1 MDLADSIRIKLD
13 TKGIHQLWQIGR
25 AVGVAFP
32 TKKKK
37 AELIQD
43 IMAIARFEVQ
53 PQPRS
58 TRGAPPKS
66 QEYDEQIVTEIEK
79 CRQCYEQMAEDERI
93 TREENSGFSVASED
107 EYEEATYSGVLESTD
122 KFWFVRTQNMQITSA
137 NDVFIHASFVNRFR
151 LKVGDKIV
159 CKAKRRK
166 LNECPGVTY
175 IISINGRSPELPRC
189 LPFESLTPCYP
200 DRRIT
205 LEREGGNIT
214 DRVID
219 LFSPIGFGQRALIV
233 SPPKAGKTTM
243 LKGIASSIRHNYPEV
258 LVVVLLVDE
267 RPEEVTDIMRS
278 VDGAEVIYSTF
289 DKGDVH
295 HTHIA
300 SLTLEYVKR
309 QVEVGRDVV
318 LLLDS
323 ITRLTRAHNAL
334 ANSGRTLS
342 GGLDPQALVEPK
354 RFFGAARNIENGGSL
369 TIIATALVDTGSK
382 LDDIIYEEFKST
394 GNMEIVLSRKLAER
408 RVFPAIDIRAS
419 GARKEEL
426 LLNESELDCSAAIRG
441 QLAGNLS
448 EEELYST
455 MKKTVGNAEFCT
467 KSKAF
472 LKAAGGRK

>member
-1 MDLADSIRIKLD
+1 MDLADSIRLKLD
-13 TKGIHQLWQIGR
+13 NKGIHQLWQIGR

-37 AELIQD
+37 AEIIDD
-43 IMAIARFEVQ
+43 IIAIAKNEVE
-53 PQPRS
+53 PCPRS

-66 QEYDEQIVTEIEK
+66 EEYDAETVEEIFKCKQFYEHLGTE
-79 CRQCYEQMAEDERI
+79 
-93 TREENSGFSVASED
+93 REEPSEDGVLTVASE
-107 EYEEATYSGVLESTD
+107 EEEEEATYSGVLESTE
-122 KFWFVRTQNMQITSA
+122 KFWFLRTQNMQITA
-137 NDVFIHASFVNRFR
+137 GKDVFMHLSFVNRFR
-151 LKVGDKIV
+151 LRTGDKIV
-159 CKAKRRK
+159 CKARRRK
-166 LNECPGVTY
+166 PGECPGVTY
-175 IISINGRSPELPRC
+175 ILSINGRSPDTPRGMS
-189 LPFESLTPCYP
+189 FESLTPCYP

-205 LEREGGNIT
+205 LERADGNLT

-243 LKGIASSIRHNYPEV
+243 LKDIASGIRRNHPEV
-258 LVVVLLVDE
+258 LVIVLLVDE
-267 RPEEVTDIMRS
+267 RPEEVTDIRRS
-278 VDGAEVIYSTF
+278 VDGAEVIFSTF

-300 SLTLEYVKR
+300 SLTLEYAKR
-309 QVEVGRDVV
+309 QAEAGRDVV

-323 ITRLTRAHNAL
+323 ITRLARAHNAL

-369 TIIATALVDTGSK
+369 TIIATALVDTGSR

-394 GNMEIVLSRKLAER
+394 GNMEIVLSRQLAER
-408 RVFPAIDIRAS
+408 RVFPAIDIRSS

-426 LLNESELDCSAAIRG
+426 LLNENELGCAAVIRG
-441 QLAGNLS
+441 QLGRNLT
-448 EEELYST
+448 EEELYSS
-455 MKKTVGNAEFCT
+455 MKKSSDNAEFCT
-467 KSKAF
+467 KSQAF
-472 LKAAGGRK
+472 FKAAGGRK

>member
-37 AELIQD
+37 AELIDD
-43 IMAIARFEVQ
+43 IMAIAKCTVQ
-53 PQPRS
+53 PCERS

-66 QEYDEQIVTEIEK
+66 EEYDADIVEEINK
-79 CRQCYEQMAEDERI
+79 CKQYYIGLSESERFDEGD
-93 TREENSGFSVASED
+93 NGSLSVASDEEED
-107 EYEEATYSGVLESTD
+107 ATYSGVLESTE

-137 NDVFIHASFVNRFR
+137 NDVFMHLSFVNRFR
-151 LKVGDKIV
+151 LRVGDKIV

-166 LNECPGVTY
+166 PNECPGATY
-175 IISINGRSPELPRC
+175 IISINGRSPDTPRGMS
-189 LPFESLTPCYP
+189 FESLTPCYP

-205 LEREGGNIT
+205 LERDGGTLT
-214 DRVID
+214 DRVVD

-243 LKGIASSIRHNYPEV
+243 LKGIASSIRHNFPEA
-258 LVVVLLVDE
+258 LVIVLLIDE
-267 RPEEVTDIMRS
+267 RPEEVTDITRS

-289 DKGDVH
+289 DKGDIH

-300 SLTLEYVKR
+300 GLTLEYAKR

-318 LLLDS
+318 VLLDS

-426 LLNESELDCSAAIRG
+426 LLNENELECSAAIRG

-455 MKKTVGNAEFCT
+455 MKKTGGNAEFCT

-472 LKAAGGRK
+472 LRVTGGR

>member
-37 AELIQD
+37 AELIDD
-43 IMAIARFEVQ
+43 ILAIARNEIE
-53 PQPRS
+53 PCPRS

-66 QEYDEQIVTEIEK
+66 EEFDAETVEEINK
-79 CRQCYEQMAEDERI
+79 CRQVCSEMKIMREAAADEGNL
-93 TREENSGFSVASED
+93 TVSSEEA
-107 EYEEATYSGVLESTD
+107 EEATYSGVLESTE
-122 KFWFVRTQNMQITSA
+122 KFWFLRTQNMQITSA
-137 NDVFIHASFVNRFR
+137 NDVFMHASFVNRFR
-151 LKVGDKIV
+151 LRVGDKIV

-166 LNECPGVTY
+166 PNECPGATY
-175 IISINGRSPELPRC
+175 ILSVNGKSPDTPRGI
-189 LPFESLTPCYP
+189 PFELLTPCYP
-200 DRRIT
+200 DKRIT
-205 LEREGGNIT
+205 LENEGGSFT

-243 LKGIASSIRHNYPEV
+243 LKGIAGGIRRNCPDA
-258 LVVVLLVDE
+258 LVIVLLVDE

-278 VDGAEVIYSTF
+278 VEGAEVIYSTF

-300 SLTLEYVKR
+300 SLTLEYAKR

-382 LDDIIYEEFKST
+382 LDDVIYEEFKST
-394 GNMEIVLSRKLAER
+394 GNMEIVLSRQLAER
-408 RVFPAIDIRAS
+408 RVFPAIDIRLS

-426 LLNESELDCSAAIRG
+426 LLNESELDCSAVIRG
-441 QLAGNLS
+441 QLAKNLS
-448 EEELYST
+448 EEELYSS
-455 MKKTVGNAEFCT
+455 MKKSRNNAEFCV
-467 KSKAF
+467 KSTAF
-472 LKAAGGRK
+472 FRATGGR

>member
-1 MDLADSIRIKLD
+1 MDLDNSIRIKLD
-13 TKGIHQLWQIGR
+13 VKGIHELWQIGR

-37 AELIQD
+37 AELIEE
-43 IMAIARFEVQ
+43 IMAIAKAEAE
-53 PQPRS
+53 PCARS
-58 TRGAPPKS
+58 SRGAPPKS
-66 QEYDEQIVTEIEK
+66 ADYDKAIVEEINK
-79 CRQCYEQMAEDERI
+79 CKQYYTQLNSERAAQEDE
-93 TREENSGFSVASED
+93 SVFKVASDED
-107 EYEEATYSGVLESTD
+107 DEGATYSGVLESTE
-122 KFWFVRTQNMQITSA
+122 KFWFLRTQNMQITSA
-137 NDVFIHASFVNRFR
+137 NDVFMHLSFVNRFHLR
-151 LKVGDKIV
+151 TGDKIV

-166 LNECPGVTY
+166 PGECPGVTY
-175 IISINGRSPELPRC
+175 IISVNGKSPDAPRGM
-189 LPFESLTPCYP
+189 PFESLTPCYP

-205 LEREGGNIT
+205 LENGDNNLT

-243 LKGIASSIRHNYPEV
+243 LKNIASGVRRNHPEA
-258 LVVVLLVDE
+258 LVIVLLVDE
-267 RPEEVTDIMRS
+267 RPEEVTDITRS

-300 SLTLEYVKR
+300 SLTLEYAKR
-309 QVEVGRDVV
+309 QAETGRDVV

-323 ITRLTRAHNAL
+323 ITRLARAHNAL

-369 TIIATALVDTGSK
+369 TIIATALVDTGSR

-394 GNMEIVLSRKLAER
+394 GNMEIVLSRQLAER

-426 LLNESELDCSAAIRG
+426 LLSENELGCAAAIRG
-441 QLAGNLS
+441 QLGRNLS
-448 EEELYST
+448 EEELYSS
-455 MKKTVGNAEFCT
+455 MKKSATNEEFCT
-467 KSKAF
+467 KSRAF
-472 LKAAGGRK
+472 LKIIKN

>member
-1 MDLADSIRIKLD
+1 MDLADSIRLRLD

-25 AVGVAFP
+25 AVGVANP
-32 TKKKK
+32 TKRKK
-37 AELIQD
+37 AEIIDD
-43 IMAIARFEVQ
+43 ILAIAKNRTE
-53 PQPRS
+53 PCPRP

-66 QEYDEQIVTEIEK
+66 EEYDFETVEEILKCKQYYAQLASSAEEPPEK
-79 CRQCYEQMAEDERI
+79 GVL
-93 TREENSGFSVASED
+93 TLSSVEEE
-107 EYEEATYSGVLESTD
+107 EEATYSGVLEPTE
-122 KFWFVRTQNMQITSA
+122 KFWFLRTQNMQITSA
-137 NDVFIHASFVNRFR
+137 NDVFMHISFVNRFR
-151 LKVGDKIV
+151 LRTGDKIV
-159 CKAKRRK
+159 CRAKRRK
-166 LNECPGVTY
+166 PNECPGATY
-175 IISINGRSPELPRC
+175 ILSVNGRSPDTPRGI
-189 LPFESLTPCYP
+189 PFESLTPCYP

-205 LEREGGNIT
+205 LENPDGNLT

-243 LKGIASSIRHNYPEV
+243 LKNIACGIRRNHPDA
-258 LVVVLLVDE
+258 LVIVLLVDE

-300 SLTLEYVKR
+300 GLTLEYAKR
-309 QVEVGRDVV
+309 QAETGRDVV

-323 ITRLTRAHNAL
+323 ITRLARAHNAL

-369 TIIATALVDTGSK
+369 TIIATALVDTGSR

-394 GNMEIVLSRKLAER
+394 GNMEIVLSRQLAER
-408 RVFPAIDIRAS
+408 RVFPAIDIRSS

-426 LLNESELDCSAAIRG
+426 LLNENELGCAAVIRG
-441 QLAGNLS
+441 QLAKNLK
-448 EEELYST
+448 EEELYAS
-455 MKKTVGNAEFCT
+455 MKKAATNGEFCV
-467 KSKAF
+467 KSQAF
-472 LKAAGGRK
+472 LKVFKS

>member
-13 TKGIHQLWQIGR
+13 NKGIHQLWQIGR

-37 AELIQD
+37 AELIDD
-43 IMAIARFEVQ
+43 IIGIAKNEIE
-53 PQPRS
+53 PCPRS

-66 QEYDEQIVTEIEK
+66 EEYDAETVEEIIK
-79 CRQCYEQMAEDERI
+79 CKQCYLQLTRTAEEPSDGGVL
-93 TREENSGFSVASED
+93 TLASEED
-107 EYEEATYSGVLESTD
+107 EEATYTGVLESTE
-122 KFWFVRTQNMQITSA
+122 KFWFLRTQNMQITSA
-137 NDVFIHASFVNRFR
+137 NDVFMHLSFVNRFR
-151 LKVGDKIV
+151 LRTGDKIV

-166 LNECPGVTY
+166 PNECPGVTY
-175 IISINGRSPELPRC
+175 IISINGRSPDTPRG

-205 LEREGGNIT
+205 LERADGNLT

-243 LKGIASSIRHNYPEV
+243 LKNIAGGIRRNHPEV
-258 LVVVLLVDE
+258 LVIVLLVDE
-267 RPEEVTDIMRS
+267 RPEEVTDIIRS
-278 VDGAEVIYSTF
+278 VEGAEVIYSTF

-300 SLTLEYVKR
+300 SLTLEYAKR
-309 QVEVGRDVV
+309 QAETGRDVV

-323 ITRLTRAHNAL
+323 ITRLARAHNAL

-369 TIIATALVDTGSK
+369 TIIATALVDTGSR

-394 GNMEIVLSRKLAER
+394 GNMEIVLSRQLAER
-408 RVFPAIDIRAS
+408 RVFPAIDIRSS

-426 LLNESELDCSAAIRG
+426 LLNENELGCAAVIRG
-441 QLAGNLS
+441 QLAKNLK
-448 EEELYST
+448 EEELYSS
-455 MKKTVGNAEFCT
+455 MKKSADNREFCT
-467 KSKAF
+467 KSQAF
-472 LKAAGGRK
+472 LKFIKNP

>member
-37 AELIQD
+37 AELIDD
-43 IMAIARFEVQ
+43 IIAIAKCEVQ
-53 PQPRS
+53 PCPRS

-66 QEYDEQIVTEIEK
+66 EEYDAAMVEEIDKCKQYYMQVTQSE
-79 CRQCYEQMAEDERI
+79 RYATADNNDASVSSDE
-93 TREENSGFSVASED
+93 EV
-107 EYEEATYSGVLESTD
+107 EATYSGVLESTE
-122 KFWFVRTQNMQITSA
+122 KFWFLRTQNMQITSA
-137 NDVFIHASFVNRFR
+137 NDVFMHLSFVNRFR
-151 LKVGDKIV
+151 LRVGDKIV

-166 LNECPGVTY
+166 PNECPGATF
-175 IISINGRSPELPRC
+175 IISVNGKSPDTPRGI
-189 LPFESLTPCYP
+189 PFESLTPCYP

-205 LEREGGNIT
+205 LEREGGSLT

-243 LKGIASSIRHNYPEV
+243 LKDVASSIRRNHPEA
-258 LVVVLLVDE
+258 LVIVLLVDE
-267 RPEEVTDIMRS
+267 RPEEVTDITRS

-300 SLTLEYVKR
+300 SLTLEYAKR
-309 QVEVGRDVV
+309 QVETGRDVV
-318 LLLDS
+318 VLLDS

-342 GGLDPQALVEPK
+342 GGLDPQAIVEPK

-394 GNMEIVLSRKLAER
+394 GNMEIVLSRRLAER
-408 RVFPAIDIRAS
+408 RVFPAIDLRAS

-426 LLNESELDCSAAIRG
+426 LLSESELDCAAQMRC

-455 MKKTVGNAEFCT
+455 MKKTGDNAEFCA

-472 LKAAGGRK
+472 LRVTGGR

>member
-13 TKGIHQLWQIGR
+13 GKGIRQLWQIGR

-37 AELIQD
+37 AELIDD
-43 IMAIARFEVQ
+43 IIAIAKSENE
-53 PQPRS
+53 PIPRS

-66 QEYDEQIVTEIEK
+66 EDYDADLVDEIFK
-79 CRQCYEQMAEDERI
+79 CKQYYAQLESERADRSDDGVL
-93 TREENSGFSVASED
+93 TVASGEED
-107 EYEEATYSGVLESTD
+107 EEATYSGVLESAE

-137 NDVFIHASFVNRFR
+137 NDVFMHLSFVNRFR
-151 LKVGDKIV
+151 LRTGDKIV

-166 LNECPGVTY
+166 LNECPGATY
-175 IISINGRSPELPRC
+175 IISVNGRSPDTPRG
-189 LPFESLTPCYP
+189 LNFESLTPCYP

-205 LEREGGNIT
+205 LERADGNLT

-243 LKGIASSIRHNYPEV
+243 LKNIASGIRHNHPDA
-258 LVVVLLVDE
+258 LVIVLLVDE

-278 VDGAEVIYSTF
+278 VDGAEVVYSTF

-300 SLTLEYVKR
+300 GLTLEYAKR
-309 QVEVGRDVV
+309 QVEAGRDVV

-323 ITRLTRAHNAL
+323 ITRLARAHNAL

-369 TIIATALVDTGSK
+369 TIIATALVDTGSR

-394 GNMEIVLSRKLAER
+394 GNMEIVLSRQLAER
-408 RVFPAIDIRAS
+408 RVFPAIDIRSS

-426 LLNESELDCSAAIRG
+426 LLSENELACAAVIRG
-441 QLAGNLS
+441 QLGRNLT
-448 EEELYST
+448 EEELYTSL
-455 MKKTVGNAEFCT
+455 KKSAGNEEFCT
-467 KSKAF
+467 KSRAFFKAT
-472 LKAAGGRK
+472 GGR